1 MEETFVKIDKSKGGT
16 TAGIICL
23 TQNYEAYQRWV
34 RTSHERVKY
43 VEKNLNMADM
53 KQSDDVRSEHRELR
67 PSVIQR
73 SEDSVQRMMN
83 AIESFTNPFSV
94 EPGKLINLSSGAAVS
109 AEVEPAVL

>member
-1 MEETFVKIDKSKGGT
+1 
-16 TAGIICL
+16 
-23 TQNYEAYQRWV
+23 
-34 RTSHERVKY
+34 
-43 VEKNLNMADM
+43 MADM

-94 EPGKLINLSSGAAVS
+94 EPGKLINLSSGAAVP
-109 AEVEPAVL
+109 AEVKVDVLCADKIGNEEKETLLKNSWFHLSGNCSTRGQID